1 MNSVR
6 IEKNN
11 DGSYSAYIYS
21 HCVCT
26 GTYSECETELSY
38 HNEYV

>member
-1 MNSVR
+1 MEAVR

-21 HCVCT
+21 HCIYV
-26 GTYSECETELSY
+26 GTYKDCVMMLSF
-38 HNEYV
+38 HGEYV